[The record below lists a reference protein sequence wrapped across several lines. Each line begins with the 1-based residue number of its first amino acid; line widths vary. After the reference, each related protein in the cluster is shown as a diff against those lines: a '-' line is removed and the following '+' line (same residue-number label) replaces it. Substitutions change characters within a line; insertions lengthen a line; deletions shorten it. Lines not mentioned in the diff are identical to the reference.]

1 VFFFLLLTL
10 NYSTMPLP
18 PLRNT
23 IEALQQD
30 LFPAAAGAALVMCL
44 FLFLGRWATALGSAV
59 AVVFAFVWANFSF
72 ENSTDSVTKEHVW
85 ANTYRLF
92 PWKVEPASGLDWLPR
107 AGLVLIV
114 VGLLTRWLG
123 LLSSPLLP
131 ERRWWVANLLVW
143 LPRIIAVALVSTWLV
158 SERSAKESPYLRYTI
173 LLAMLSIWLTLDGL
187 ARAGSGGDLAAYL
200 AMNFFAAGAVL
211 LFGHSAKLMEIAVV
225 IGSAMFGIAVVA
237 HLMKTDISGAIPA
250 GIAFL
255 PGLVLGGRPSLETE
269 VPYASFLLVSLAP
282 LILAPFLI
290 PILSRKDGWQVRAI
304 RTALILV
311 PLVAAIVIAAQFDEL
326 AIPED

>member
-1 VFFFLLLTL
+1 
-10 NYSTMPLP
+10 MPLP
-18 PLRNT
+18 PLRNA

-59 AVVFAFVWANFSF
+59 AVGFAFVWANFSF
-72 ENSTDSVTKEHVW
+72 ENSVDNETKELVW

-92 PWKVEPASGLDWLPR
+92 PWKVDSTSGLNWLPR
-107 AGLVLIV
+107 AALGLIV
-114 VGLLTRWLG
+114 VGLVSRWLG
-123 LLSSPLLP
+123 LLSSQLLP
-131 ERRWWVANLLVW
+131 ERRWWVANLMVW
-143 LPRIIAVALVSTWLV
+143 LPRIIAVALVSGWLV

-187 ARAGSGGDLAAYL
+187 ARAGSGGDVAAYL
-200 AMNFFAAGAVL
+200 AMNFFTAGAL
-211 LFGHSAKLMEIAVV
+211 LLYGHSARFMEIAVV

-237 HLMKTDISGAIPA
+237 HLMKTDISGSIPA

-290 PILSRKDGWQVRAI
+290 PILSRRNGWQVQVIRAL
-304 RTALILV
+304 LILI
-311 PLVAAIVIAAQFDEL
+311 PLVIAIVVAAQFDQL